1 MTVPDV
7 SGRSSHK
14 VRHCIHNHR
23 EERGVVIVRPSH
35 RRLTKSYMRRVSGFD
50 FGLGGW
56 GAVVGIW
63 VLWIG
68 GLPNINS
75 R

>member
-23 EERGVVIVRPSH
+23 EERGMVIVRPSH
-35 RRLTKSYMRRVSGFD
+35 RRLTKSYMRRVGSTLD
-50 FGLGGW
+50 LDGW

-68 GLPNINS
+68 RLPNINS